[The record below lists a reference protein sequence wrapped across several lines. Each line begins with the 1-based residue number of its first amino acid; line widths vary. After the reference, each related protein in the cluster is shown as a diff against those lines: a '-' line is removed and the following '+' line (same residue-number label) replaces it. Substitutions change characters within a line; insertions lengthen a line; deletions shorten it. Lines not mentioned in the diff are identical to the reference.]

1 MLILEHV
8 SKTYDKKKKA
18 VDDISLHVRKGEIFG
33 FIGPNGAGK
42 TTTIKMI
49 TGILKMTS
57 GAIRIDGTD
66 ISEEPIAAKRK
77 MTYVPDTPDVQKKL
91 KGIEYVNFI
100 ADMYDVSKED
110 RKARTA
116 EYAKLFGM
124 TDALYNPIS
133 GYSHGMQQKIVLI
146 GALITDPQLLVLD
159 EPMVGL
165 DPKSSYN
172 LKELMKRRV
181 AQGKTVFFST
191 HVLEVAEKFCD
202 RVAIIANGKLI
213 AQGTLEELRAQ
224 VPSGDVSLEQIFL
237 ELTDKNA

>member
-1 MLILEHV
+1 MRLQ
-8 SKTYDKKKKA
+8 S
-18 VDDISLHVRKGEIFG
+18 ISV
-33 FIGPNGAGK
+33 
-42 TTTIKMI
+42 
-49 TGILKMTS
+49 
-57 GAIRIDGTD
+57 IR
-66 ISEEPIAAKRK
+66 
-77 MTYVPDTPDVQKKL
+77 
-91 KGIEYVNFI
+91 
-100 ADMYDVSKED
+100 
-110 RKARTA
+110 
-116 EYAKLFGM
+116 
-124 TDALYNPIS
+124 TDAAE
-133 GYSHGMQQKIVLI
+133 IVLI

-237 ELTDKNA
+237 ELTDKIA